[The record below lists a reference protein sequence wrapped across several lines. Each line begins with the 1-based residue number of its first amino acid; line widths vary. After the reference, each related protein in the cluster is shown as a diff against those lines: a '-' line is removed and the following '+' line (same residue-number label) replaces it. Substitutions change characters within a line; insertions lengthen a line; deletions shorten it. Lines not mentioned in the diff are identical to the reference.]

1 MENYL
6 VLSDFLIKLFIS
18 QHIRVKKMDD
28 KWGSSNL
35 GLPEKDENGFKYSSL
50 LGFKCSCPA
59 KHRQMTNDDRI

>member
-1 MENYL
+1 
-6 VLSDFLIKLFIS
+6 
-18 QHIRVKKMDD
+18 MDD